1 MTIYH
6 SDLHKRKR
14 TGGRKRPYRG
24 RRRFEFGSMAAGTV
38 VGDAANLRSRSRG
51 GNIKVRSIRER
62 SVNLCDRSG
71 KVVKSQILSVADN
84 PASVDLRRGNIMT
97 KGAIIQTPHGRARI
111 TSRPGQSG
119 VINAVLIGE
128 S

>member
-1 MTIYH
+1 M
-6 SDLHKRKR
+6 
-14 TGGRKRPYRG
+14 
-24 RRRFEFGSMAAGTV
+24 
-38 VGDAANLRSRSRG
+38 
-51 GNIKVRSIRER
+51 RSIRER
-62 SVNLCDRSG
+62 SVNLSDRSG

-119 VINAVLIGE
+119 VINAILIGE
-128 S
+128 P